1 MKITF
6 DNSKH
11 ESLVN
16 DYDALCRRYNKK
28 GGDCAKEI
36 IFTINLLYEAESS
49 FDIPHSYH
57 PHPLQREYKGCFAV
71 DVTKTHR
78 VIFKPN
84 HVGDPSFRIDN
95 PKSIKAIIIL
105 EIFTDYH

>member
-6 DNSKH
+6 DNPKH

-28 GGDCAKEI
+28 GGDYAKEI
-36 IFTINLLYEAESS
+36 IYTINALYAANSS
-49 FDIPHSYH
+49 FDLSHTYH

-71 DVTKTHR
+71 NVTKTHR
-78 VIFKPN
+78 IIFKPN
-84 HVGDPSFRIDN
+84 HVGNPNFRIDN
-95 PKSIKAIIIL
+95 PKSIKEIIIL

>member
-6 DNSKH
+6 DNPKH
-11 ESLVN
+11 ELLVN
-16 DYDALCRRYNKK
+16 DYDALSRRYDKK
-28 GGDCAKEI
+28 GGDCAKKI
-36 IFTINLLYEAESS
+36 IFTINLLHNAESL
-49 FDIPHSYH
+49 FDIPRTFR

-71 DVTKTHR
+71 NVTKTHR

-84 HVGDPSFRIDN
+84 HAGDPNFRIDN
-95 PKSIKAIIIL
+95 PKSIRSIIIL